1 MADYLLA
8 FKCFGLCVVLA
19 LVFFISSRFVSGWRI
34 AFSKMKFTPFAA
46 EIVLLLI
53 AILFGTL
60 SLLCLLWGFVAWIA
74 S

>member
-8 FKCFGLCVVLA
+8 FKCFGLCASLA
-19 LVFFISSRFVSGWRI
+19 LVFFISSRFASGWRI
-34 AFSKMKFTPFAA
+34 AFSKMKFTPSAA

-60 SLLCLLWGFVAWIA
+60 GILCLVWAFVAWIA